1 MTRTRRKQIKL
12 LLKRITKEEEVKVER
27 TKTKKEIERKRLN
40 DLIEADVFAR
50 FFFNLMKE
58 TLKKET
64 LND

>member
-1 MTRTRRKQIKL
+1 MNRTKRKQIKL
-12 LLKRITKEEEVKVER
+12 MLKRITKEEEVKVKR

-58 TLKKET
+58 NLKKE
-64 LND
+64 

>member
-1 MTRTRRKQIKL
+1 MNRTKRKQIKL
-12 LLKRITKEEEVKVER
+12 MLKRITKEDVKVER

-58 TLKKET
+58 TLKK
-64 LND
+64 D

>member
-1 MTRTRRKQIKL
+1 M
-12 LLKRITKEEEVKVER
+12 LKRITKEEVKVKR

-58 TLKKET
+58 SKENLKKKE
-64 LND
+64 

>member
-1 MTRTRRKQIKL
+1 MNRTKRKQIKL
-12 LLKRITKEEEVKVER
+12 MLKRITKEDVKVER

-58 TLKKET
+58 NLKKE
-64 LND
+64 